1 MRQLGWLLALWFFAP
16 AAVHADT
23 GAVSLEAPIVIQSNE
38 TFNGEGKRFSSCER
52 PAFQLEGTGAVLENV
67 EIEQCNQ
74 ARGPAVFIVGLGH
87 QVIDVTIEAAGTGI
101 AVEDSYGVR
110 LIRPNV
116 TGKGREDGIS
126 IHDSEAT
133 VIKGAS
139 IDHVRDGIYIE
150 NGTGHELVRPL
161 VTNSRYGIHLMFPTD
176 VSILSPNLHH
186 NKTGA
191 MVMGTERVRIE
202 NGQIYDQVGASGMGL
217 MLFEAVETSIRAN
230 AIYGNRVGIYAEKSE
245 WTAIHDNGVNGNDIG
260 LRLKRANGMTLTGN
274 DVTNNRYPVVSFEAA
289 DNVVVGNDWG
299 GQTLDLTR
307 DGQSEIP
314 YRADPYLFLLADSYE
329 AFELLYGAPG
339 LTVLERVLRSPDEVT
354 LTDVSP
360 RATSFELEWQ
370 GTVGATV
377 LSGLLILLW
386 RFGRKQDDYL

>member
-1 MRQLGWLLALWFFAP
+1 MKRLSGLLALWFFSPITVQANEEP
-16 AAVHADT
+16 
-23 GAVSLEAPIVIQSNE
+23 VSLKEPIVIQSNE
-38 TFNGEGKRFSSCER
+38 TFNGEGKRFSSCEH

-67 EIEQCNQ
+67 EIEQCE
-74 ARGPAVFIVGLGH
+74 RTTVPAVLVVGLGH
-87 QVIDVTIEAAGTGI
+87 QVIDVTIEATGTGI
-101 AVEDSYGVR
+101 AVENSYGVR

-116 TGKGREDGIS
+116 TGKGEGEGIS
-126 IHDSEAT
+126 IEDSEAT
-133 VIKGAS
+133 VIKGA
-139 IDHVRDGIYIE
+139 IVDHVRDGIYIE
-150 NGTGHELVRPL
+150 NGTGHELTRPL
-161 VTNSRYGIHLMFPTD
+161 VTNSRYGVHLMFPTD
-176 VSILSPNLHH
+176 VSIVSPNLH
-186 NKTGA
+186 NNETGA

-202 NGQIYDQVGASGMGL
+202 NGQIYDQVGATGMGL
-217 MLFEAVETSIRAN
+217 MLFEAVETSVRAN

-260 LRLKRANGMTLTGN
+260 LRMKRANGMTLTGN

-289 DNVVVGNDWG
+289 DNVIVGNEWG
-299 GQTLDLTR
+299 GQTLDLTQ

-360 RATSFELEWQ
+360 RATTFELKWQ